1 MSTEGFTAFLLVP
14 VAAVIAMVTLI
25 GLPIGFA
32 AALLFALALYAAKL
46 PSAVWIGDRLLGLTG
61 RPGASPYAAMA
72 IAHSPALPVVRHPL
86 RRVALLARRHMA
98 RPRRHG
104 RVRPPVPGFAR
115 ERGVA

>member
-46 PSAVWIGDRLLGLTG
+46 PIAVWIGDRLLGLTG
-61 RPGASPYAAMA
+61 RPGASPYAVEMA
-72 IAHSPALPVVRHPL
+72 TRKGLPTILQVASSCSL
-86 RRVALLARRHMA
+86 RSAADMFRSADSDT
-98 RPRRHG
+98 
-104 RVRPPVPGFAR
+104 
-115 ERGVA
+115 